1 MDCEFSNIIVYM
13 INQLLIILF
22 AYLVGSVSSGIIV
35 SQIFNLPDPRTI
47 GSKNPGATNV
57 MRSGNKKAAIFTL
70 LGDLLKA
77 ILVLAIAEYLGFNDL
92 IIVCVALAVLIGHI
106 YPIFYKFQGG
116 KGVATAIGILIALN
130 FQLALIVASIWLLV
144 FGIWRYSSLA
154 AIVAAISAP
163 IIAIFILRDQSLYCI
178 AFTLITIIILFKHQ
192 ANIRKLLSGTEL
204 KFKK

>member
-1 MDCEFSNIIVYM
+1 M

-106 YPIFYKFQGG
+106 YPIFYKFQVG
-116 KGVATAIGILIALN
+116 KGVATAIGILFALN
-130 FQLALIVASIWLLV
+130 FKLALIVASIWLLV

>member
-1 MDCEFSNIIVYM
+1 M

-22 AYLVGSVSSGIIV
+22 AYLVGSVSSGIVV

-70 LGDLLKA
+70 LGDLFKA
-77 ILVLAIAEYLGFNDL
+77 IFVLAIAEYLGFNDL

-130 FQLALIVASIWLLV
+130 FKLALIVASIWLLV

>member
-1 MDCEFSNIIVYM
+1 M

-92 IIVCVALAVLIGHI
+92 IIVCVALGVLIGHI

-116 KGVATAIGILIALN
+116 KGVATAIGILFALN
-130 FQLALIVASIWLLV
+130 FKLALIVASIWLLV

>member
-1 MDCEFSNIIVYM
+1 M

-106 YPIFYKFQGG
+106 YPIFYKFRGG

-130 FQLALIVASIWLLV
+130 FKLALIVSSIWLLV

>member
-1 MDCEFSNIIVYM
+1 M

-22 AYLVGSVSSGIIV
+22 AYLVGSISSGIIV
-35 SQIFNLPDPRTI
+35 SRFFNLPDPRTI

-77 ILVLAIAEYLGFNDL
+77 ILVLTLAEYLGFNDL

-130 FQLALIVASIWLLV
+130 FKLALIVASIWLLV

-163 IIAIFILRDQSLYCI
+163 IIAIFILRDQSLNCI
-178 AFTLITIIILFKHQ
+178 AFTLITIIILIKHQ

>member
-1 MDCEFSNIIVYM
+1 M

-77 ILVLAIAEYLGFNDL
+77 ILVLTLAEYLGFNDL

-130 FQLALIVASIWLLV
+130 FKLALIVVSIWLLV

-178 AFTLITIIILFKHQ
+178 AFSFITIIILFKHQ

>member
-1 MDCEFSNIIVYM
+1 M

-22 AYLVGSVSSGIIV
+22 AYLVGSISSGIIV

-77 ILVLAIAEYLGFNDL
+77 ILVLTLAEYLGFNDL

-130 FQLALIVASIWLLV
+130 FKLALIVASIWLLV

-178 AFTLITIIILFKHQ
+178 AFSFITIIILFKHQ

>member
-1 MDCEFSNIIVYM
+1 M

-178 AFTLITIIILFKHQ
+178 AFSFITIIILFKHQ

>member
-1 MDCEFSNIIVYM
+1 M

-57 MRSGNKKAAIFTL
+57 MRSGNKKAAILTL

-106 YPIFYKFQGG
+106 YPIFYKFRGG

-130 FQLALIVASIWLLV
+130 FKLALIVASIWLLV

-163 IIAIFILRDQSLYCI
+163 IVAIFILRDQSLYCI
-178 AFTLITIIILFKHQ
+178 AFTLITIIILIKHQ
-192 ANIRKLLSGTEL
+192 ANIKKLLSGTEL

>member
-1 MDCEFSNIIVYM
+1 M

-77 ILVLAIAEYLGFNDL
+77 ILVLTLAEYLGYDDL
-92 IIVCVALAVLIGHI
+92 TIVCVALAVLIGHI
-106 YPIFYKFQGG
+106 YPIFYKFRGG
-116 KGVATAIGILIALN
+116 KGVATAIGILIFLN
-130 FQLALIVASIWLLV
+130 FKLALIVASIWLLV

-154 AIVAAISAP
+154 AILAAISAP
-163 IIAIFILRDQSLYCI
+163 IIAIFILRDQPLYCI

-192 ANIRKLLSGTEL
+192 TNIKKLLSGTEL

>member
-1 MDCEFSNIIVYM
+1 M

-130 FQLALIVASIWLLV
+130 FKLALIVASIWLLV

-178 AFTLITIIILFKHQ
+178 AFSFITIIILFKHQ
-192 ANIRKLLSGTEL
+192 ANIKKLLSGTEL

>member
-1 MDCEFSNIIVYM
+1 M

-70 LGDLLKA
+70 LGDLFKA

-130 FQLALIVASIWLLV
+130 FKLALIVASIWLLV

-178 AFTLITIIILFKHQ
+178 AFSFITIIILFKHQ

>member
-1 MDCEFSNIIVYM
+1 M

-178 AFTLITIIILFKHQ
+178 AFTLITIIILIKHQ
-192 ANIRKLLSGTEL
+192 ANIKKLLSGTEL

>member
-1 MDCEFSNIIVYM
+1 M

-57 MRSGNKKAAIFTL
+57 MRSGNKKAAILTL

-106 YPIFYKFQGG
+106 YPIFYKFRGG

-130 FQLALIVASIWLLV
+130 FKLALIVASIWLLV
-144 FGIWRYSSLA
+144 FSIWRYSSLA
-154 AIVAAISAP
+154 AIVASISAP
-163 IIAIFILRDQSLYCI
+163 IVAIFILRDQSLYCI
-178 AFTLITIIILFKHQ
+178 AFTLITIIILIKHQ
-192 ANIRKLLSGTEL
+192 ANIKKLLSGTEL

>member
-1 MDCEFSNIIVYM
+1 M

-77 ILVLAIAEYLGFNDL
+77 ILVLTLAEYLGFNDL

-130 FQLALIVASIWLLV
+130 FKLALIVASIWLLV

-204 KFKK
+204 KFKNS

>member
-1 MDCEFSNIIVYM
+1 M

-77 ILVLAIAEYLGFNDL
+77 ILVLTLAEYLGFNDL

-106 YPIFYKFQGG
+106 YPIFYKFRGG
-116 KGVATAIGILIALN
+116 KGVATAIGILIFLN
-130 FQLALIVASIWLLV
+130 FKLALIVASIWLLV

-154 AIVAAISAP
+154 AILAAISAP

-178 AFTLITIIILFKHQ
+178 AFSFITIIILFKHQ
-192 ANIRKLLSGTEL
+192 GNIKKLLSGTEL

>member
-1 MDCEFSNIIVYM
+1 M

-116 KGVATAIGILIALN
+116 KGVATAIGILFALN
-130 FQLALIVASIWLLV
+130 FKLALIVASIWLLV

-178 AFTLITIIILFKHQ
+178 AFTFITIIILFKHQ

>member
-1 MDCEFSNIIVYM
+1 M

-77 ILVLAIAEYLGFNDL
+77 ILVLTLAEYLGFNDL

-130 FQLALIVASIWLLV
+130 FKLALIVASIWLLV

-178 AFTLITIIILFKHQ
+178 AFTLMTIIILFKHQ
-192 ANIRKLLSGTEL
+192 TNIKKLLSGTEL

>member
-1 MDCEFSNIIVYM
+1 M

-130 FQLALIVASIWLLV
+130 FKLALIVASIWLLV

-178 AFTLITIIILFKHQ
+178 AFTLITIIILFNHQ
-192 ANIRKLLSGTEL
+192 ENIRKLLSGTEL

>member
-1 MDCEFSNIIVYM
+1 M

-77 ILVLAIAEYLGFNDL
+77 ILVLTLAEYLGFNDL

-130 FQLALIVASIWLLV
+130 FKLALIVASIWLLV

-154 AIVAAISAP
+154 AILAAISAP
-163 IIAIFILRDQSLYCI
+163 IIAIFIFRDQSLYCF
-178 AFTLITIIILFKHQ
+178 AFSFITIIILFKHQ
-192 ANIRKLLSGTEL
+192 GNIKKLLSGTEL

>member
-1 MDCEFSNIIVYM
+1 M

-77 ILVLAIAEYLGFNDL
+77 ILVLTLAEYLGFNDL

-130 FQLALIVASIWLLV
+130 FKLALIVASIWLLV

-178 AFTLITIIILFKHQ
+178 AFSFITIIILFKHQ
-192 ANIRKLLSGTEL
+192 ANI
-204 KFKK
+204 KKIVIWYGIKI

>member
-1 MDCEFSNIIVYM
+1 M

-77 ILVLAIAEYLGFNDL
+77 IFVLVIAEYLGFDDL

-106 YPIFYKFQGG
+106 YPIFYKFRGG

-130 FQLALIVASIWLLV
+130 FKLALIVASIWLLV

-154 AIVAAISAP
+154 AIVSAISAP

-178 AFTLITIIILFKHQ
+178 AFSFITIIILFKHQ

>member
-1 MDCEFSNIIVYM
+1 M

-70 LGDLLKA
+70 LGDIFKA
-77 ILVLAIAEYLGFNDL
+77 IFVLAIAEYLGFNDL

-106 YPIFYKFQGG
+106 YPIFYKFRGG

-130 FQLALIVASIWLLV
+130 FKLALIVASIWLLV

-163 IIAIFILRDQSLYCI
+163 IVAIFILRDQSLYCI
-178 AFTLITIIILFKHQ
+178 AFTLITIIILIKHQ
-192 ANIRKLLSGTEL
+192 ANIKKLLSGTEL

>member
-1 MDCEFSNIIVYM
+1 M

-77 ILVLAIAEYLGFNDL
+77 ILVLALAEYLGFNDL

-130 FQLALIVASIWLLV
+130 FKLALIVASIWLLV

-178 AFTLITIIILFKHQ
+178 AFSFITIIILFKHQ

>member
-1 MDCEFSNIIVYM
+1 M

>member
-1 MDCEFSNIIVYM
+1 M

-130 FQLALIVASIWLLV
+130 FKLALIVASIWLLV

-178 AFTLITIIILFKHQ
+178 AFSFISIIILFKHQ

>member
-1 MDCEFSNIIVYM
+1 M

-22 AYLVGSVSSGIIV
+22 AYLVGSISSGIIV
-35 SQIFNLPDPRTI
+35 SRFFNLPDPRTI

-130 FQLALIVASIWLLV
+130 FKLALIVASIWLLV

>member
-1 MDCEFSNIIVYM
+1 M

-106 YPIFYKFQGG
+106 YPIFYKFLGG
-116 KGVATAIGILIALN
+116 KGVATAIGILIFLN
-130 FQLALIVASIWLLV
+130 FKLALIVASIWLLV

-154 AIVAAISAP
+154 AIAAAISAP

>member
-1 MDCEFSNIIVYM
+1 M

-77 ILVLAIAEYLGFNDL
+77 ILVLTLAEYLGFNDL

-116 KGVATAIGILIALN
+116 KGVATAIGILIFLN
-130 FQLALIVASIWLLV
+130 FKLALIVASIWLLV

-154 AIVAAISAP
+154 AILAAISAP

-178 AFTLITIIILFKHQ
+178 AFSFITIIILFKHQ

>member
-1 MDCEFSNIIVYM
+1 M

-22 AYLVGSVSSGIIV
+22 AYLVGSISSGIIV

-57 MRSGNKKAAIFTL
+57 MRSGNKKAAILTL

-106 YPIFYKFQGG
+106 YPIFYTFRGG
-116 KGVATAIGILIALN
+116 KGAATAIGILIALN
-130 FQLALIVASIWLLV
+130 FKLALIVASIWLLV

-154 AIVAAISAP
+154 AIVASISAP
-163 IIAIFILRDQSLYCI
+163 VVSIFLLRDQSLYCI

-192 ANIRKLLSGTEL
+192 ANIKKLLSGTEL

>member
-1 MDCEFSNIIVYM
+1 M

-22 AYLVGSVSSGIIV
+22 AYLVGSISSGIIV

-77 ILVLAIAEYLGFNDL
+77 IFVLAIAEYLDFEDL
-92 IIVCVALAVLIGHI
+92 VIVGVALAVLIGHI
-106 YPIFYKFQGG
+106 YPIFYKFRGG

-130 FQLALIVASIWLLV
+130 FKLALVVTSIWLIV

-154 AIVAAISAP
+154 AILAAISVP
-163 IIAIFILRDQSLYCI
+163 FIGIFIFGDQYLYCM
-178 AFTLITIIILFKHQ
+178 AYSLITIIILFKHK
-192 ANIRKLLSGTEL
+192 ANIKKLISGTEL
-204 KFKK
+204 QFKK

>member
-1 MDCEFSNIIVYM
+1 M

-130 FQLALIVASIWLLV
+130 FKLALIVAGIWLLV

>member
-1 MDCEFSNIIVYM
+1 M

-130 FQLALIVASIWLLV
+130 FKLALIVASIWLLV

-163 IIAIFILRDQSLYCI
+163 IIAIFILRDQSLYCF
-178 AFTLITIIILFKHQ
+178 AFTLITIIIIFKHQ
-192 ANIRKLLSGTEL
+192 VNIRKLLSGTEL

>member
-1 MDCEFSNIIVYM
+1 M

-57 MRSGNKKAAIFTL
+57 MRSGNKKAAILTL

-106 YPIFYKFQGG
+106 YPIFYTFRGG

-130 FQLALIVASIWLLV
+130 FKLALIVASIWLLV

-163 IIAIFILRDQSLYCI
+163 IVAIFILRDQSLYCI
-178 AFTLITIIILFKHQ
+178 AFTLITIIILIKHQ